1 MINHFRR
8 QITQPII
15 GVGHSM
21 GGCHLVRLSLMHPR
35 LFTTLILMDPV
46 IQRLPSKQGNYGPA
60 KASTVRRDIWPNRKA
75 AEASFKRSKFYQ
87 TWDSRVLDLWIK
99 YGLRDLP
106 TLLHPKPTAASNT
119 LPPINADPSS
129 ATVSPD
135 KETETEVTLTT
146 TKHQEVFTFMRPNFP
161 SPTNS
166 NPEEHPNPA
175 THPDVDVKA
184 GPNAP
189 FYRPEP
195 LATFQQLPYLRPSVL
210 YIFGDQSFLSAPLL
224 KADKMAQTGVGPGG
238 SGGAKKGRVQEVTF
252 KGIGHLIPM
261 EVVGKTAD
269 ACQDWLTLEL
279 ANWKSRQAETA
290 IEWAKVPKDE
300 KARMGEG
307 FLTVMKSD
315 WMGLPEKSKL

>member
-1 MINHFRR
+1 
-8 QITQPII
+8 
-15 GVGHSM
+15 
-21 GGCHLVRLSLMHPR
+21 
-35 LFTTLILMDPV
+35 
-46 IQRLPSKQGNYGPA
+46 
-60 KASTVRRDIWPNRKA
+60 
-75 AEASFKRSKFYQ
+75 
-87 TWDSRVLDLWIK
+87 
-99 YGLRDLP
+99 
-106 TLLHPKPTAASNT
+106 
-119 LPPINADPSS
+119 
-129 ATVSPD
+129 VSPD

-161 SPTNS
+161 TPTNS

-175 THPDVDVKA
+175 THPDVDVAA

-210 YIFGDQSFLSAPLL
+210 YIFGDQSALSAPLL

-238 SGGAKKGRVQEVTF
+238 SGGAKKGRVAEVTF

-261 EVVGKTAD
+261 EVVGQTAD
-269 ACQDWLTLEL
+269 ACQEWLALEL

-290 IEWAKVPKDE
+290 LEWAKVPKNE
-300 KARMGEG
+300 KARMGEE

-315 WMGLPEKSKL
+315 WINVPEKSKL